1 MLKPRHCKTFIEYA
15 SEILVPYILSQLRHK
30 SRLDLVWDNYA
41 KTGSLKETARGNRGK
56 GTRRHVTP
64 NGHLPGNWHDFL
76 RVNDNKKELFS
87 FLSRQVMDSINI
99 PGKQLITT
107 EGQHVIAVPPNE
119 ETTSLAPCNHE
130 EADMRTMLHAAA
142 AMKCGHRKIAIR
154 TVDTD
159 VVVLAVWVVQE
170 CHGLIDELWL
180 AFGTGKKFR
189 YIAAHELYASL
200 GPEKSKS
207 LPVFHAITGCDTV
220 SAFAGRG
227 KKTAWAVWD
236 AFPEITDAFLFL
248 ASAPK
253 EVSVN
258 TMEVIERFVVLLY
271 YRTSTCTDVNTERKR
286 LFAQKGRPIEGIP
299 PTQAA
304 LEQHIKRATYQS
316 GYCWGQTLIPHCKLP
331 SPCSWGWIENE
342 SHYEPLWTTLPEAA
356 KSCYELISCKCK
368 KGCGG
373 RCKCRKA
380 E

>member
-1 MLKPRHCKTFIEYA
+1 
-15 SEILVPYILSQLRHK
+15 
-30 SRLDLVWDNYA
+30 
-41 KTGSLKETARGNRGK
+41 
-56 GTRRHVTP
+56 
-64 NGHLPGNWHDFL
+64 
-76 RVNDNKKELFS
+76 
-87 FLSRQVMDSINI
+87 MDSINI

-107 EGQHVIAVPPNE
+107 EGLHVIAVPPNE

-130 EADMRTMLHAAA
+130 EADTHMMLHAAA

-200 GPEKSKS
+200 GPEKSRS

-258 TMEVIERFVVLLY
+258 TMEVIERFVVLFY
-271 YRTSTCTDVNTERKR
+271 DRTSTCTDVNTERKR
-286 LFAQKGRPIEGIP
+286 LFA
-299 PTQAA
+299 
-304 LEQHIKRATYQS
+304 
-316 GYCWGQTLIPHCKLP
+316 
-331 SPCSWGWIENE
+331 
-342 SHYEPLWTTLPEAA
+342 
-356 KSCYELISCKCK
+356 K
-368 KGCGG
+368 KG
-373 RCKCRKA
+373 
-380 E
+380 